1 MFKFIKQD
9 ATALLSLT
17 GTPATKCISLKNE
30 PSLAIP
36 SLIDLNPNELRYHPL
51 MVSWDRCN

>member
-51 MVSWDRCN
+51 MVS